1 MSKPYATARQITPV
15 AVKLDANMKNR
26 LQALAQSRQR
36 TTHWLLKEAVA
47 QFVYREEQHEAL
59 RRDALRAWGDY
70 QETGL
75 HVSAQEADEWLA
87 QLEQGHEVAP
97 PKPHV

>member
-1 MSKPYATARQITPV
+1 MPKPSLTARQITPV
-15 AVKLDANMKNR
+15 AVKLDADIKNR
-26 LQALAQSRQR
+26 LHALAQSRQR

-59 RRDALRAWGDY
+59 RRDALQAWGDY

-75 HVSAQEADEWLA
+75 HVSVREADQWLA
-87 QLEQGHEVAP
+87 QLEQGLDVAP
-97 PKPHV
+97 PKPHA